1 MHGANMPVAVHTHF
15 VYDQIM
21 NATQETDATVSSIA
35 ACIGE
40 PARARMLYCLMDGR
54 ARTSTE
60 LAVVGGVSPSTASV
74 HLQRLTTQRLVKVLA
89 QGKHRYYSLEGASV
103 AAALEALNVLAGGP
117 REVFVPTTP
126 NQLRTAR
133 TCYDH
138 IAGTVGVL
146 MHDRFRALGWI
157 AAGSTTDN
165 ACDLTPGGTK
175 AFEALGVDVEAARTL
190 RRRFAYACVDWSERR
205 PHLGGAL
212 AAALLRVALKKKWM
226 LQDLDSRALRVTS
239 FGRRELMTRFGLQL

>member
-1 MHGANMPVAVHTHF
+1 MPVVGHPHF
-15 VYDQIM
+15 VYHHIM
-21 NATQETDATVSSIA
+21 DATQDNDAAVSNIA

-60 LAVVGGVSPSTASV
+60 LAVVAGVGPSTASV

-89 QGKHRYYSLEGASV
+89 QGKHRYYSLGGVTV

-117 REVFVPTTP
+117 RDAFVPSTP
-126 NQLRTAR
+126 NRLRVAR

-138 IAGTVGVL
+138 IAGSVGVL
-146 MHDRFRALGWI
+146 LHDRFQALGWI
-157 AAGSTTDN
+157 GPGATADN
-165 ACDLTPGGTK
+165 ACDLTPGGAQ

-212 AAALLRVALKKKWM
+212 AAALLRLALKRKWM

-239 FGRRELMTRFGLQL
+239 FGGREMMTRFGVRV

>member
-1 MHGANMPVAVHTHF
+1 M
-15 VYDQIM
+15 
-21 NATQETDATVSSIA
+21 QETDAAVSSIA

-60 LAVVGGVSPSTASV
+60 LAVVAGVSPSTGSV
-74 HLQRLTTQRLVKVLA
+74 HLQRLTTQRLVKVLS
-89 QGKHRYYSLEGASV
+89 QGRHRYYSLGGASV
-103 AAALEALNVLAGGP
+103 ATALEALNVLAGRP
-117 REVFVPTTP
+117 REAFVPNTP
-126 NQLRTAR
+126 NRLRTAR

-146 MHDRFRALGWI
+146 LHDRFQALGWI
-157 AAGSTTDN
+157 AIGSTADN
-165 ACDLTPGGTK
+165 VCDLTLSGTK

-212 AAALLRVALKKKWM
+212 AAAFLRVALKKKWM

-239 FGRRELMTRFGLQL
+239 FGRREMMTRFGLHISATT